1 MYDLYPWKYDY
12 ICIGPKYEVSS
23 WRCVIET
30 YRARILIYFGIAI
43 IPQMLMII
51 ITGNEFTKDV
61 VIIRIL

>member
-1 MYDLYPWKYDY
+1 M
-12 ICIGPKYEVSS
+12 
-23 WRCVIET
+23 IET